1 MAGRGTAWVSFV
13 ASAKVFSC
21 RAPAMFV
28 VLHPIEN
35 RYKHLVAEFIF
46 NRSQGRRDAYPTKP
60 KKSCGVGI
68 LPAQNQSKK
77 SCGVG
82 ILPAQNQPKK
92 SCGVGRKACP
102 KYCKMP
108 HKKRGDNVSLSP
120 HLSNYLSQQLA
131 TFLTCQVQLSV
142 EQYAPV

>member
-68 LPAQNQSKK
+68 LPAQNQ
-77 SCGVG
+77 
-82 ILPAQNQPKK
+82 PKK